1 MITLEEI
8 AGYLLHKLKATLSQK
23 GKFNLDSEYPNDYAN
38 KVGVI
43 NTWTICENEIGGILE
58 VAKNYSFDFCEIDE
72 VDIYLRPLSDLT
84 KEIEHNGE
92 KFVPIVELAKIAYP
106 KVKPETIHLSKS
118 KSHCFIDS
126 YDKYS
131 FGYCIPEASFICT
144 YIPENRNC
152 FVNNQLQLFQKL
164 YEWHFDIHGLIERG
178 DAIDIN
184 TLT

>member
-92 KFVPIVELAKIAYP
+92 KFVPIVELAKIAFP
-106 KVKPETIHLSKS
+106 KGKHELIKNYVNLGAGYTFHYNKDFDCLKGFNGHRWDYQ
-118 KSHCFIDS
+118 CFI
-126 YDKYS
+126 
-131 FGYCIPEASFICT
+131 P
-144 YIPENRNC
+144 
-152 FVNNQLQLFQKL
+152 NQLQLFKKL
-164 YEWHFDIHGLIERG
+164 YSWHFDIHGLIERG
-178 DAIDIN
+178 DAIGIN
-184 TLT
+184 TLK